1 MKIYVVIKI
10 NESYH
15 YGDSIEELYMAFK
28 DEESAKA
35 YAKELQAKS
44 RAYATSY
51 WYKEIELK

>member
-1 MKIYVVIKI
+1 MKIYVVIEI
-10 NESYH
+10 HESYQ
-15 YGDSIEELYMAFK
+15 YGDRIGELHMAFK

-44 RAYATSY
+44 SAYATRY